1 MELEQIIREIYR
13 VPITKNDNISAQING
28 ENFEVVNLGSHGVG
42 IRTPRGSFSVD
53 DDVREI
59 KLMLKGE
66 ILRFSGKVVHVT
78 SYKADTYLCGIRL
91 IDMDEVSQQ
100 KLLDCVYRIRAN
112 LFTKQ

>member
-13 VPITKNDNISAQING
+13 VPINQNDNISVQMDGKNYD
-28 ENFEVVNLGSHGVG
+28 VVNLGSHGIG
-42 IRTPRGSFSVD
+42 IRIPQGAFSVD
-53 DDVREI
+53 DTIPDI

-66 ILRFSGKVVHVT
+66 ILRFKGKVVHVST
-78 SYKADTYLCGIRL
+78 YKADTYLCGVRL
-91 IDMDEVSQQ
+91 VDMDEVSKQ